1 MWSSVSR
8 YPRKKLCLCVSLGE
22 QSGAC
27 GPWKLSNNNS
37 TPAKSPHLLGH
48 TTLSC
53 WFLSICSPTHPNIP
67 ANCCGSYHQCW
78 LHRVADV
85 LNPTQ
90 RHTCKLC
97 FICHFGHATGVER
110 LKATEMLQ
118 SLPASYPEVLL
129 PPIAGQTD
137 CTVLHLHKGRPVCF
151 HFNIQELSWAYG
163 KFIPA
168 LTTLITKM
176 YRDRS

>member
-1 MWSSVSR
+1 MWCSVSR
-8 YPRKKLCLCVSLGE
+8 YPKKKWCLCVSLGE

-90 RHTCKLC
+90 RHACKLC
-97 FICHFGHATGVER
+97 FICHFGRSTGVER
-110 LKATEMLQ
+110 LKAMEMLQ
-118 SLPASYPEVLL
+118 RLPASFPEVLCTHCRTNRL
-129 PPIAGQTD
+129 HSIAFAQRQTSIF
-137 CTVLHLHKGRPVCF
+137 PF
-151 HFNIQELSWAYG
+151 
-163 KFIPA
+163 
-168 LTTLITKM
+168 
-176 YRDRS
+176 